1 MGIFFDRLV
10 RVLIGSG
17 GSDVVKHGVTFFYT
31 TLSESCT
38 GSPPRAPMR
47 AGAELLTAEA
57 HCSGVKEG
65 SKCKCFVHNFSCC
78 YFTLKVSFKSSV
90 NI

>member
-1 MGIFFDRLV
+1 MGLFFDRLV

-47 AGAELLTAEA
+47 AGTELLTAEA
-57 HCSGVKEG
+57 HCSGVKRDQ
-65 SKCKCFVHNFSCC
+65 
-78 YFTLKVSFKSSV
+78 SV
-90 NI
+90 NVLCTTSVVAILL